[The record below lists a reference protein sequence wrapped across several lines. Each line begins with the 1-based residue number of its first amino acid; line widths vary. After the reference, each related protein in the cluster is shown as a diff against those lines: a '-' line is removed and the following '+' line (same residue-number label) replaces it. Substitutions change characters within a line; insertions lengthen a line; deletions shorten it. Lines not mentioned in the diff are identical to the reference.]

1 VVLIKETI
9 VFFHLLSSTNRLTGT
24 LTMGPNIINMD
35 YQSAKPVDQRVLDE
49 MIPYFTTQIGNPSS
63 LHEIGDQATEILAQ
77 SRISI
82 AKFLN
87 AKPDEIIFTN
97 GATEANNLA
106 LIGFALRNKRNGNH
120 IIISEVEHISMHNI
134 AKYLEKNG
142 FRVSKVP
149 VDQFG
154 RTKLN
159 KIKSRIT
166 DQTIL
171 ISTQAANNEIGTI
184 QPIREIGEIAA
195 EKGIAFHSDAVAAE
209 GQMKLDVQKNHI
221 NLMTLSS
228 NDVYGPKG
236 VGVLYL
242 QKGFRVN
249 PLIFGGGQEK
259 GLRSGT
265 ENIPG
270 IVGMKKAVELAA
282 QEMEAE
288 NERLIRFRTKFI
300 KDVMEMVPKSHLNGH
315 PTERL
320 PNNSHF
326 RFDGTEG
333 ESILLSF
340 KDHGVA
346 VSTGSACSSK
356 TLEPSHT
363 LISTG
368 LLHEEAHGSLEFTT
382 GRFTTMEEVNAVIN
396 LTPLV
401 IKRLR
406 DISPLYQDTD
416 E

>member
-1 VVLIKETI
+1 
-9 VFFHLLSSTNRLTGT
+9 
-24 LTMGPNIINMD
+24 MGPNIINMD
-35 YQSAKPVDQRVLDE
+35 YQSAKPVDHRVLDE
-49 MIPYFTTQIGNPSS
+49 MIPYFTKQIGNPSS

-87 AKPDEIIFTN
+87 AQPDEIIFTN

-134 AKYLEKNG
+134 AKYLEKSG

-154 RTKLN
+154 QVKLN

-209 GQMKLDVQKNHI
+209 GQMALDVQKNHI

-270 IVGMKKAVELAA
+270 IVGMKKAVELAT

-288 NERLIRFRTKFI
+288 NERLIRFQTKFI

-315 PTERL
+315 PKERL

-406 DISPLYQDTD
+406 DISPLYQETD